1 MGGGIKTITKGKK
14 MKLFLLSNRALLLQ
28 GKNRAKVCVIHDGK
42 VLETDG
48 LLQIGGASVS
58 ISGGYGAIP
67 PLSCGNLRVTFVDAS
82 GKTYDGGVVCIE
94 RDGSIKNNS
103 NAIDAVLTEATKI
116 DAITKEIAKLQDD
129 ITEIK
134 GRIEYSGLDFML
146 KGE

>member
-1 MGGGIKTITKGKK
+1 MGGVIKTITKGEK

-28 GKNRAKVCVIHDGK
+28 GKNRAKVCVINDGK

-48 LLQIGGASVS
+48 ILQIGGASVS

-94 RDGSIKNNS
+94 RDGSIKNSS

>member
-1 MGGGIKTITKGKK
+1 
-14 MKLFLLSNRALLLQ
+14 MKLFILTDRALLLQ

-48 LLQIGGASVS
+48 LLQIGGVSVS
-58 ISGGYGAIP
+58 ISGGYGAVP
-67 PLSCGNLRVTFVDAS
+67 PLPCGNLCVTFVDAN
-82 GKTYDGGVVCIE
+82 GKTYDGGVVFIE
-94 RDGSIKNNS
+94 RDGSIKNS
-103 NAIDAVLTEATKI
+103 RDAIDAVLTEATKI
-116 DAITKEIAKLQDD
+116 DAIAKEIAKLQDD

>member
-1 MGGGIKTITKGKK
+1 
-14 MKLFLLSNRALLLQ
+14 MKLFILTDRALLLQ
-28 GKNRAKVCVIHDGK
+28 GKNRAKVCVIRDGK

-48 LLQIGGASVS
+48 LLQIGGVPVS

-67 PLSCGNLRVTFVDAS
+67 PLPCGNLCVTFVDAN
-82 GKTYDGGVVCIE
+82 GKTYDGGVVFIE
-94 RDGSIKNNS
+94 RDGSIKNSS

>member
-1 MGGGIKTITKGKK
+1 
-14 MKLFLLSNRALLLQ
+14 MKLFILTDRALLLQ
-28 GKNRAKVCVIHDGK
+28 GKNRAKVCVIRDGK

-48 LLQIGGASVS
+48 LLQIGGVSVS
-58 ISGGYGAIP
+58 ISGGYGAVP
-67 PLSCGNLRVTFVDAS
+67 PLPCGNLCVTFVDAN
-82 GKTYDGGVVCIE
+82 GKTYDGGVVFIE
-94 RDGSIKNNS
+94 RGGSIKNS
-103 NAIDAVLTEATKI
+103 SDAIDAVLTEATKI